1 MICKFFKTRK
11 GGGVSS
17 VDYMLNE
24 RVDQG
29 TARILKGDEFLTRE
43 LIKTMTQKHKTC
55 AGVLSFEEKNIDENA
70 KKEIMES
77 FENAL
82 LTPEMKGRYNILW
95 IEHTDKGRLELN
107 FIIPKMDLGSKKA
120 FNPYFHPVDS
130 KRIDFWRDFVNLS
143 YGFSNPKD
151 PAKEQTIQGSKKEK
165 QLFKDYGSLDKIL
178 HQQVAD
184 EVINSR
190 DELITFLEQNSIEV
204 TRKGKDYLSIKLPES
219 KKAKRFKGSIYDEQF
234 TSFAELREIRR
245 EKERRAKE
253 FNRRDNEKELRR
265 IEQELKEL
273 ISLKSQFYRE
283 KIRRTNERLRKKAE
297 QSFQRDREK
306 SLQSRADEIQIIKPS
321 NELSSGNAYDDDF
334 VSDCVV
340 SVDQALSNQQR
351 ANDNGQQWESVSL
364 YREKSSGTT
373 GEFLLH
379 TTELKEEYDN
389 IRTRVN
395 RRNREITNEDNRISK
410 SRNELTQYYQNGT
423 RELQEKLAKFGEQI
437 QGIGEQIRRTVQG
450 IRINREEYRKQQRQR
465 FTKFEEQVRS
475 FGSKFAEQINGFRF
489 LIKERI
495 NGVRGRLKQF
505 RERILIRSG
514 QVLKT
519 SQKIEQEQLKAK
531 DKESNNI
538 KKGFGLGI

>member
-55 AGVLSFEEKNIDENA
+55 VGVLSFEEKNIDENA

-107 FIIPKMDLGSKKA
+107 FIIPKIDLESKKA
-120 FNPYFHPVDS
+120 FNPYYHPADK
-130 KRIDFWRDFVNLS
+130 KRIETWGDYINLR
-143 YGFSNPKD
+143 YGFTDPKD
-151 PAKEQTIQGSKKEK
+151 PAKEQTVQGSKKAKE
-165 QLFKDYGSLDKIL
+165 LFKDYESLDKIL

-190 DELITFLEQNSIEV
+190 DELITFLEQNNIEV

-219 KKAKRFKGSIYDEQF
+219 KKAKRFKGSIYNEQF

-245 EKERRAKE
+245 EKETRAKE
-253 FNRRDNEKELRR
+253 YNRRDNEKELGRL
-265 IEQELKEL
+265 EHELKEL
-273 ISLKSQFYRE
+273 VSLKSQFYRE
-283 KIRRTNERLRKKAE
+283 TIRTINERLRKKAE

-306 SLQSRADEIQIIKPS
+306 SLQSRTDEIQTIKPS
-321 NELSSGNAYDDDF
+321 DELSSGNAYDDNF

-340 SVDQALSNQQR
+340 SVDQTLSNQQR

-373 GEFLLH
+373 GEFLLP
-379 TTELKEEYDN
+379 TTELKEEEYDN

-395 RRNREITNEDNRISK
+395 RRNREIANEDNRISK

-423 RELQEKLAKFGEQI
+423 RELQERVRNFRERI
-437 QGIGEQIRRTVQG
+437 QGIGEQIRRAGQR
-450 IRINREEYRKQQRQR
+450 IRSNSEERRKQQRQR
-465 FTKFEEQVRS
+465 FANFEEQIRS
-475 FGSKFAEQINGFRF
+475 FGSKFAEQINGVRF
-489 LIKERI
+489 FIKERI
-495 NGVRGRLKQF
+495 NEL
-505 RERILIRSG
+505 RERILMRSK

-519 SQKIEQEQLKAK
+519 SQKIEQEQPKAK
-531 DKESNNI
+531 VKESDNI

>member
-55 AGVLSFEEKNIDENA
+55 VGVLSFEEKNIDENA
-70 KKEIMES
+70 KKKIMES

-120 FNPYFHPVDS
+120 FNPYFHHVDS

-423 RELQEKLAKFGEQI
+423 RELQEKLAKFA
-437 QGIGEQIRRTVQG
+437 EQIRRTVQG

-495 NGVRGRLKQF
+495 NGVRGSLKQF

>member
-29 TARILKGDEFLTRE
+29 TAKVLQGDEFLTRE
-43 LIKTMTQKHKTC
+43 LIKSMTQKHKTC
-55 AGVLSFEEKNIDENA
+55 VGVLSFEEKNISEEL

-95 IEHTDKGRLELN
+95 VEHTDKGRLELN
-107 FIIPKMDLGSKKA
+107 FVIPKIDLESKKA
-120 FNPYFHPVDS
+120 FNPYYHPADK
-130 KRIDFWRDFVNLS
+130 KRIETWGDYINLR
-143 YGFSNPKD
+143 YGFTDPKD
-151 PAKEQTIQGSKKEK
+151 PAKEQTVQGSKKAKE
-165 QLFKDYGSLDKIL
+165 LFKDYESLDKIL

-190 DELITFLEQNSIEV
+190 DELITFLEQNNIEV

-219 KKAKRFKGSIYDEQF
+219 KKAKRFKGSIYNEQF

-245 EKERRAKE
+245 EKETRAKE
-253 FNRRDNEKELRR
+253 YNRRDNEKELGRL
-265 IEQELKEL
+265 EHELKEL
-273 ISLKSQFYRE
+273 VSLKSQFYRE
-283 KIRRTNERLRKKAE
+283 TIRTINERLRKKAE

-306 SLQSRADEIQIIKPS
+306 SLQSRTDEIQTIKPS
-321 NELSSGNAYDDDF
+321 DELSSGNAYDDNF

-373 GEFLLH
+373 GEFLLP
-379 TTELKEEYDN
+379 TTELKEEEYDN

-395 RRNREITNEDNRISK
+395 RRNREIANEDNRISK

-423 RELQEKLAKFGEQI
+423 RELQERVRNFRERI
-437 QGIGEQIRRTVQG
+437 QGIGEQIRRAGQR
-450 IRINREEYRKQQRQR
+450 IRSNSEERRKQQRQR
-465 FTKFEEQVRS
+465 FANFEEQIRS
-475 FGSKFAEQINGFRF
+475 FGSKFAEQINGVRF
-489 LIKERI
+489 FIKERI
-495 NGVRGRLKQF
+495 NEL
-505 RERILIRSG
+505 RERILMRSK

-519 SQKIEQEQLKAK
+519 SQKIEQEQPKAK
-531 DKESNNI
+531 VKESDNI

>member
-1 MICKFFKTRK
+1 MSAINYLLDK
-11 GGGVSS
+11 
-17 VDYMLNE
+17 
-24 RVDQG
+24 RVNQG
-29 TARILKGDEFLTRE
+29 TAKVLQGNEFLTRE
-43 LIKTMTQKHKTC
+43 LIKSMTQKHKTC
-55 AGVLSFEEKNIDENA
+55 VGVLSFEEKNISEEL

-107 FIIPKMDLGSKKA
+107 FIIPKMDLESKKA
-120 FNPYFHPVDS
+120 FNPYYHPADK
-130 KRIDFWRDFVNLS
+130 KRIETWGDYINLR
-143 YGFSNPKD
+143 YGFTDPKD
-151 PAKEQTIQGSKKEK
+151 PAKEQTVQGSKKAKE
-165 QLFKDYGSLDKIL
+165 LFKDYESLDKIL

-190 DELITFLEQNSIEV
+190 DELITFLEQNNIEV

-219 KKAKRFKGSIYDEQF
+219 KKAKRFKGSIYNEQF

-245 EKERRAKE
+245 EKETRAKE
-253 FNRRDNEKELRR
+253 YNRRDNEKELGRL
-265 IEQELKEL
+265 EHELKEL
-273 ISLKSQFYRE
+273 VSLKSQFYRE
-283 KIRRTNERLRKKAE
+283 TIRTINERLRKKAE

-306 SLQSRADEIQIIKPS
+306 SLQSRTDEIQTIKPS
-321 NELSSGNAYDDDF
+321 DELSSGNAYDDNF

-373 GEFLLH
+373 GEFLLP
-379 TTELKEEYDN
+379 TTELKEEEYDN

-395 RRNREITNEDNRISK
+395 RRNREIANEDNRISK

-423 RELQEKLAKFGEQI
+423 RELQERVRNFRERI
-437 QGIGEQIRRTVQG
+437 QGIGEQIRRAGQR
-450 IRINREEYRKQQRQR
+450 IRSNSEERRKQQRQR
-465 FTKFEEQVRS
+465 FANFE
-475 FGSKFAEQINGFRF
+475 EQINGVRF
-489 LIKERI
+489 FIKERI
-495 NGVRGRLKQF
+495 NEL
-505 RERILIRSG
+505 RERILMRSK

-519 SQKIEQEQLKAK
+519 SQKIEQEQPKAK
-531 DKESNNI
+531 VKESDNI

>member
-55 AGVLSFEEKNIDENA
+55 VGVLSFEEKNIDENA
-70 KKEIMES
+70 KKKIMES

-120 FNPYFHPVDS
+120 FNPYFHHVDS

-423 RELQEKLAKFGEQI
+423 RELQEKLAKFA
-437 QGIGEQIRRTVQG
+437 EQIRRTVQG

-495 NGVRGRLKQF
+495 NGVRGSLKQF

-519 SQKIEQEQLKAK
+519 SQKIEQEELKAK

>member
-1 MICKFFKTRK
+1 
-11 GGGVSS
+11 
-17 VDYMLNE
+17 
-24 RVDQG
+24 
-29 TARILKGDEFLTRE
+29 
-43 LIKTMTQKHKTC
+43 
-55 AGVLSFEEKNIDENA
+55 
-70 KKEIMES
+70 
-77 FENAL
+77 
-82 LTPEMKGRYNILW
+82 
-95 IEHTDKGRLELN
+95 
-107 FIIPKMDLGSKKA
+107 
-120 FNPYFHPVDS
+120 
-130 KRIDFWRDFVNLS
+130 
-143 YGFSNPKD
+143 
-151 PAKEQTIQGSKKEK
+151 
-165 QLFKDYGSLDKIL
+165 
-178 HQQVAD
+178 
-184 EVINSR
+184 
-190 DELITFLEQNSIEV
+190 
-204 TRKGKDYLSIKLPES
+204 
-219 KKAKRFKGSIYDEQF
+219 
-234 TSFAELREIRR
+234 
-245 EKERRAKE
+245 
-253 FNRRDNEKELRR
+253 
-265 IEQELKEL
+265 
-273 ISLKSQFYRE
+273 
-283 KIRRTNERLRKKAE
+283 
-297 QSFQRDREK
+297 
-306 SLQSRADEIQIIKPS
+306 
-321 NELSSGNAYDDDF
+321 
-334 VSDCVV
+334 
-340 SVDQALSNQQR
+340 
-351 ANDNGQQWESVSL
+351 
-364 YREKSSGTT
+364 EKSSGTT

>member
-55 AGVLSFEEKNIDENA
+55 VGVLSFEEKNIDENA
-70 KKEIMES
+70 KKKIMES

-120 FNPYFHPVDS
+120 FNPYFHHVDS

>member
-1 MICKFFKTRK
+1 MSAINYLLDK
-11 GGGVSS
+11 
-17 VDYMLNE
+17 
-24 RVDQG
+24 RVNQG
-29 TARILKGDEFLTRE
+29 TAKVLQGDEFLTRE
-43 LIKTMTQKHKTC
+43 LIKSMTQKHKTC
-55 AGVLSFEEKNIDENA
+55 VGVLSFEEKNISEEL

-95 IEHTDKGRLELN
+95 VEHTDKGRLELN
-107 FIIPKMDLGSKKA
+107 FVIPKIDLESKKA
-120 FNPYFHPVDS
+120 FNPYYHPADK
-130 KRIDFWRDFVNLS
+130 KRIETWGDYINLR
-143 YGFSNPKD
+143 YGFTDPKD
-151 PAKEQTIQGSKKEK
+151 PAKEQTVQGSKKAKE
-165 QLFKDYGSLDKIL
+165 LFKDYESLDKIL

-190 DELITFLEQNSIEV
+190 DELITFLEQNNIEV

-219 KKAKRFKGSIYDEQF
+219 KKAKRFKGSIYNEQF

-245 EKERRAKE
+245 EKETRAKE
-253 FNRRDNEKELRR
+253 YNRRDNEKELGRL
-265 IEQELKEL
+265 EHELKEL
-273 ISLKSQFYRE
+273 VSLKSQFYRE
-283 KIRRTNERLRKKAE
+283 TIRTINERLRKKAE

-423 RELQEKLAKFGEQI
+423 RELQEKLAKFA
-437 QGIGEQIRRTVQG
+437 EQIRRTVQG

-495 NGVRGRLKQF
+495 NGVRGSLKQF